1 MDDSRPDP
9 HARRGIGSPS
19 LVERAAEE
27 LDRRSQETDRRR
39 SQAETGSTRF
49 ARSREPLTRSADGPS
64 SRAVQVDQNRLKA
77 YGGLTSDQMQSRLA
91 EEMRLIKQGLI
102 RRMYTDTPGHS
113 NVVQITSAW
122 PGEGKSFLA
131 VNLAL
136 SLATEIDL
144 HVLFVDL
151 DIHRSTTKEAFG
163 IETEKGLLDVVQDP
177 TIDLSEVIVRTDIP
191 RFSVIGTGKTRQL
204 STELLASQRM
214 REVTAELSERYN
226 DRVILFDTP
235 PLLGTSEPAV
245 LAQLAGQV
253 IFVVEADR
261 TTRRAID
268 QAMEQLPEDART
280 SIVLNK
286 SRGLIGGSSLPY
298 YGYYKSSNT

>member
-1 MDDSRPDP
+1 
-9 HARRGIGSPS
+9 
-19 LVERAAEE
+19 
-27 LDRRSQETDRRR
+27 
-39 SQAETGSTRF
+39 
-49 ARSREPLTRSADGPS
+49 
-64 SRAVQVDQNRLKA
+64 
-77 YGGLTSDQMQSRLA
+77 MQSRLA
-91 EEMRLIKQGLI
+91 EEMRLIKQALI
-102 RRMYTDTPGHS
+102 RRMYVSKQGHA
-113 NVVQITSAW
+113 NVVQITSSW
-122 PGEGKSFLA
+122 PEEGKSFLA

-136 SLATEIDL
+136 SLASEIDL
-144 HVLFVDL
+144 HVLLVDL
-151 DIHRSTTKEAFG
+151 DIHRSTVKGALG
-163 IETEKGLLDVVQDP
+163 IEAERGLLDVVQDS

-191 RFSVIGTGKTRQL
+191 RFSVIGAGKSREL

-214 REVTAELSERYN
+214 RDVTAELAERYH

-298 YGYYKSSNT
+298 YGYYNT